1 MYLQKAA
8 EALKALE
15 GQEEDIRA
23 AAGLVAQ
30 AVKEDRLVHL
40 FGTEARATGII
51 ADVFFQPGFPTHL
64 DPMTDPT
71 LDFAHGAYRNRM
83 AVEVDNLAPC
93 ILDYYERVQEGDP
106 IILIGS
112 DASSK
117 MFAQSLAWAKAKKLK
132 VITVSNSCVEA
143 DVCVE
148 IDPSYFMIT
157 AAAVLNKI
165 LKEIDL
171 PEDLKWTGDRI
182 VDLEKNEQKI
192 NNMLFRIRHL

>member
-15 GQEEDIRA
+15 RQEENIRA

-30 AVKEDRLVHL
+30 AVKEDRLVHI

-51 ADVFFQPGFPTHL
+51 AEVFFQPGFPTHL

-93 ILDYYERVQEGDP
+93 ILDYYERLQEGDP

-117 MFAQSLAWAKAKKLK
+117 MFVQSLAWAKAKKLK
-132 VITVSNSCVEA
+132 VITVADRQVEA

-148 IDPSYFMIT
+148 IDPSCFMIT
-157 AAAVLNKI
+157 ATAVLNSM
-165 LKEIDL
+165 LKENEL
-171 PEDLKWTGDRI
+171 TENLKWTGKKT
-182 VDLEKNEQKI
+182 VNLEDNEQKI
-192 NNMLFRIRHL
+192 ERMLFRIRHL